1 MQFLFWL
8 TDLCRFGCL
17 SSAAYL
23 FKYFARALHIFLSFY
38 RKERSLEDAIELF
51 DKCHYRC
58 TNPNGTSF
66 MVETYLGQ
74 QKECSERPFVI
85 VLSGGNFISTDNVS
99 SRVTAGLLKDSNAIV
114 FCYHYTCVLQ
124 GGSINTMIEDGK
136 YLIRLIQR
144 KSILHNIDA
153 ENYALV
159 GFSAGAYLASMIP
172 HSLKKACLPAPN
184 ILLLSSSVFDIE
196 DAFEI
201 LKLDWYK
208 PLVETCAVLF
218 FLLLI
223 DSPLIFK
230 IQEFEEKLS
239 SLNASEYLLAAD
251 LSGVF
256 IEHCKSDP
264 ECPIRIT
271 RCLVNCLIDQGI
283 QVTFKETEYPRDA
296 DAAHVGLFKR
306 GSLSTYGISPWYA
319 DDAML
324 YLRSRLGL

>member
-1 MQFLFWL
+1 
-8 TDLCRFGCL
+8 
-17 SSAAYL
+17 
-23 FKYFARALHIFLSFY
+23 
-38 RKERSLEDAIELF
+38 
-51 DKCHYRC
+51 
-58 TNPNGTSF
+58 

-99 SRVTAGLLKDSNAIV
+99 SRVTAGLLSASNAII
-114 FCYHYTCVLQ
+114 FCYHYTCVFQ
-124 GGSINTMIEDGK
+124 GGNINTMIEDGK
-136 YLIRLIQR
+136 YLILLIQR
-144 KSILHNIDA
+144 KAILHNIDV
-153 ENYALV
+153 NYALV
-159 GFSAGAYLASMIP
+159 GFSAGAYLASRIP
-172 HSLKKACLPAPN
+172 YSLKKACLPAPN

-196 DAFEI
+196 DAFKN
-201 LKLDWYK
+201 LKLDWFK
-208 PLVETCAVLF
+208 PLVATCAVLF

-230 IQEFEEKLS
+230 IEEFEGKLS
-239 SLNASEYLLAAD
+239 SLSASDYLLAAD
-251 LSGVF
+251 LSAVF
-256 IEHCKSDP
+256 IEHCQSDP
-264 ECPIRIT
+264 ECPIKIT